1 MINIVILGYYGP
13 HGQQL
18 EAAIR
23 ATLDSEAIP
32 YQLTIENDYDI
43 IRSRYGVL
51 STPALVINKRVY
63 CASRIPC
70 RDELLSWAMQEADSS
85 LTPR

>member
-1 MINIVILGYYGP
+1 MINIVILGYYGL

-32 YQLTIENDYDI
+32 YQLAIENDYDI

-51 STPALVINKRVY
+51 ATPALVINKRVY
-63 CASRIPC
+63 CASRIPR
-70 RDELLSWAMQEADSS
+70 RDELLNWVLEGANSS
-85 LTPR
+85 SIPH